1 MRIRKRRAQEVD
13 RLPTEPSGSSAAA
26 LHRADHNDRVEIG
39 SERFELVTRSGGE
52 AAALSLVLLAAEGV
66 PHIAQEYKTRQN
78 FFRRDSG
85 VRSRYQT
92 QSADSLSRK
101 EKADRSSN
109 NNAKE
114 DIYVRSL
121 SEVACLVLSGYILLF
136 PAAVGKAILSI
147 TSVILISRPHQ
158 DNSPQKE
165 AGSHHK
171 YILNVS
177 QAGDLP
183 TEKIGGDEEKLARTD
198 SDFEDGSSHPS
209 NQPEGSLTHSLCCIF
224 AELPGNVGLS
234 AREALSKIQERGLPG
249 LIEGEGVPSVQVA
262 KIMRSN
268 PCFVPVRGGKY
279 LFSRFPERVDSERNE
294 RAPNACPKDESH
306 KTRGAK
312 SQSESGNGRIS
323 SSSKDVPPT
332 ITEKEVTGISGPS
345 QIDVVGTRC
354 TRVDGRSW
362 QCRRTSMPGFSL
374 CEHHHLQLSSQ
385 SRRQRNFQRA
395 FNQSSR
401 KRLRK
406 GEKRGD
412 AKGEA
417 QDGNRTANA
426 ESGRRKV
433 VKARSLEAIVRGTV
447 DVGSVNSSPSIR

>member
-109 NNAKE
+109 NNAK
-114 DIYVRSL
+114 
-121 SEVACLVLSGYILLF
+121 AASGQF
-136 PAAVGKAILSI
+136 TTEGSRKSPQVHFKRVPSRMHETGSHI
-147 TSVILISRPHQ
+147 TSSS
-158 DNSPQKE
+158 D
-165 AGSHHK
+165 
-171 YILNVS
+171 
-177 QAGDLP
+177 GDLP

>member
-13 RLPTEPSGSSAAA
+13 RPPIEPSGSSAAA
-26 LHRADHNDRVEIG
+26 LQREDHNDMVEIG

-66 PHIAQEYKTRQN
+66 PHIAQEYQTRQN

-85 VRSRYQT
+85 VRSKYQT

-101 EKADRSSN
+101 EKVDRSSN
-109 NNAKE
+109 NTKAASGQFTSE
-114 DIYVRSL
+114 RSRK
-121 SEVACLVLSGYILLF
+121 SPHVHCKHVPSRMHETGSH
-136 PAAVGKAILSI
+136 I
-147 TSVILISRPHQ
+147 TSSS
-158 DNSPQKE
+158 D
-165 AGSHHK
+165 
-171 YILNVS
+171 
-177 QAGDLP
+177 GDLLP
-183 TEKIGGDEEKLARTD
+183 EKIGGDEEKLARTD

-224 AELPGNVGLS
+224 SELPGNVGLS

-249 LIEGEGVPSVQVA
+249 LIEGDGVPSVQVA

-279 LFSRFPERVDSERNE
+279 LFTRSPESLDFERNE
-294 RAPNACPKDESH
+294 PAPDSSSKEETQ
-306 KTRGAK
+306 KTRGVK
-312 SQSESGNGRIS
+312 QQSETGYGRIS
-323 SSSKDVPPT
+323 SSSKDVQPT
-332 ITEKEVTGISGPS
+332 ITEKEATGISEPS
-345 QIDVVGTRC
+345 QIHVVGTRC

-417 QDGNRTANA
+417 HEGNRTSNA